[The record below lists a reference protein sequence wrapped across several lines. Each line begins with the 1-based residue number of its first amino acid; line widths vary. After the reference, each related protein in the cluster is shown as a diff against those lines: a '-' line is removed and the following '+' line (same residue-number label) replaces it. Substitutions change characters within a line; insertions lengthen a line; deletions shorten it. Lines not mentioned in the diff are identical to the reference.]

1 MSAPGPA
8 ATFRFRDYELDVG
21 AYELRRRG
29 RAVRLERRPMD
40 LLILLVGRRR
50 QLVSRGDIIDRLWGK
65 DVFVDVETGVN
76 TVVFKLRQALR
87 DSPDT
92 PAFIETVPG
101 RGYRFIAD
109 VEAVEAAPAPD
120 AQRPDIVL
128 AVLPFENLTGQAERD
143 YLADGLAEETIA
155 SLGQVDARRLAVIG
169 RTSTMAYKRT
179 TKSLAEIGRELGV
192 DYLVESS
199 IRSEGERLR
208 VTCKLIR
215 ARDQVQ
221 VWSES
226 YDRAA
231 TSILG
236 LERELSTAIAAQIRL
251 RLSPERLEALA
262 RRQTD
267 HAEAYD
273 LYLRGRYLW
282 YQLTPPT
289 TRRAIE
295 YYERATERDPGY
307 ALAWSGLADAL
318 ATSPINGDARPRD
331 VWPRAREAAQRAV
344 AAAPD
349 LAEAQASL
357 GLVSFFLEWDWP
369 AAERAWRRATLLDSG
384 SAQAHRFLATVL
396 SHTGRHEEA
405 EQEMQRALALDPL
418 YAMLRAMASQ
428 NAFQARDN
436 RAALEHARRAIA
448 LDAEF
453 WIGHVQRGQ
462 AHAQL
467 GETDLALEAF
477 TAAAR
482 LSGGN
487 SKALALRGHAL
498 ATAGRTSEAR
508 EVLEAL
514 ESISET
520 RYVPPYAFA
529 LVHAGLGAEGEA
541 LAWLERGY
549 DARDVHL
556 IFLTVDP
563 KWDSYRTDPRFEAL
577 LTRCDFM
584 RTTAGT
590 SRTAR
595 PSS

>member
-1 MSAPGPA
+1 GLRAAPAGPSGPFGATADGSAHPARRPA
-8 ATFRFRDYELDVG
+8 APAREP
-21 AYELRRRG
+21 RRHHRSP
-29 RAVRLERRPMD
+29 L
-40 LLILLVGRRR
+40 
-50 QLVSRGDIIDRLWGK
+50 GK

-236 LERELSTAIAAQIRL
+236 LECELSTAIAAQILL
-251 RLSPERLEALA
+251 RLSTDRLEALA
-262 RRQTD
+262 LRQTD

-273 LYLRGRYLW
+273 LHLRG
-282 YQLTPPT
+282 
-289 TRRAIE
+289 
-295 YYERATERDPGY
+295 
-307 ALAWSGLADAL
+307 
-318 ATSPINGDARPRD
+318 
-331 VWPRAREAAQRAV
+331 
-344 AAAPD
+344 
-349 LAEAQASL
+349 
-357 GLVSFFLEWDWP
+357 
-369 AAERAWRRATLLDSG
+369 
-384 SAQAHRFLATVL
+384 
-396 SHTGRHEEA
+396 
-405 EQEMQRALALDPL
+405 
-418 YAMLRAMASQ
+418 
-428 NAFQARDN
+428 
-436 RAALEHARRAIA
+436 
-448 LDAEF
+448 
-453 WIGHVQRGQ
+453 
-462 AHAQL
+462 
-467 GETDLALEAF
+467 
-477 TAAAR
+477 
-482 LSGGN
+482 
-487 SKALALRGHAL
+487 
-498 ATAGRTSEAR
+498 
-508 EVLEAL
+508 
-514 ESISET
+514 
-520 RYVPPYAFA
+520 
-529 LVHAGLGAEGEA
+529 
-541 LAWLERGY
+541 
-549 DARDVHL
+549 
-556 IFLTVDP
+556 
-563 KWDSYRTDPRFEAL
+563 
-577 LTRCDFM
+577 
-584 RTTAGT
+584 
-590 SRTAR
+590 
-595 PSS
+595 